1 MTARHCKKGGSVR
14 GKVGRR
20 EIREDVHD
28 SEGREDVHDSEGRED
43 VWRREMNNEAGN
55 EGRLRRGKEGKE
67 GFILEEG

>member
-20 EIREDVHD
+20 EI
-28 SEGREDVHDSEGRED
+28 REDVHDSEGRED